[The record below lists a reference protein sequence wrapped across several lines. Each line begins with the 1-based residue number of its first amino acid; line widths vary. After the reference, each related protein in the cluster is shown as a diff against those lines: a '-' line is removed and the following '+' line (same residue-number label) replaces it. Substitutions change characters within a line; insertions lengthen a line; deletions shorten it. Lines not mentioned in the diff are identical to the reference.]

1 MRNSDKKIEFF
12 IFKGEKKMLE
22 IKNNFKGS
30 KGNQKNFFEVLE
42 VKEELGC
49 LAKLGCVV
57 DSNCVGRAQGCGIDI

>member
-1 MRNSDKKIEFF
+1 MF
-12 IFKGEKKMLE
+12 E

-30 KGNQKNFFEVLE
+30 KGNQKKFFEVLE

-49 LAKLGCVV
+49 LAKVGCVV

>member
-1 MRNSDKKIEFF
+1 MF
-12 IFKGEKKMLE
+12 E

-30 KGNQKNFFEVLE
+30 KGNQKKFFEVLE

-57 DSNCVGRAQGCGIDI
+57 DSNCVGRSNGCGIDV